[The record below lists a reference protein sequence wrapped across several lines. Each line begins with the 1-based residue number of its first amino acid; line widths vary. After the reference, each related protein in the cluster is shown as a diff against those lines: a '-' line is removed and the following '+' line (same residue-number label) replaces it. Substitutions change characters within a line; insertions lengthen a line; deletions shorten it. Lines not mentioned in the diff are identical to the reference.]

1 VTLSKLEFQ
10 LRRSEAA
17 RHVAPSSYGHYL
29 RRYAPIAFEFVT
41 TGSQQSRTR
50 DSTRVYCVPE
60 EELGDTI
67 MAGIEE
73 DAMADDVDAPK
84 QFYE

>member
-1 VTLSKLEFQ
+1 VTLSKVEFQ

-29 RRYAPIAFEFVT
+29 RCYAPIAFEFVT
-41 TGSQQSRTR
+41 TGSQLSRAR
-50 DSTRVYCVPE
+50 DSARVNCIPE

-73 DAMADDVDAPK
+73 DAMADVVDAQK
-84 QFYE
+84 QFFK